1 MNQID
6 VSLIDWSRAQ
16 FALTAMYHW
25 LFVPLTLGLGLIIC
39 ILETIYVRTG
49 KEKWKNATKFWMKLF
64 GVNFAVGVA
73 TGIILEF
80 EFGTNWSNYSWF
92 VGDIFGAP
100 LAIEGVV
107 AFFLEATFI
116 GVMFFGWN
124 KVSKRFHLTS
134 TWLAVGGATLSALW
148 ILIANSWMQYP
159 GGMTFNPDTVRA
171 EMNNFGAVVLSPIAI
186 NKFFHTV
193 VSSWIVGSVFVI
205 GISSWFL
212 LKKSNKEFAL
222 DSIKVATF
230 VGIAAIL
237 LTWITAH
244 GSAQQVAYKQP
255 MKLAAMEGLYDGGN
269 GVGMV
274 VAGILTPGKEYNDTK
289 EPFVFNIT
297 FPKMLS
303 FLVDYNSDSYI
314 PGINDIIKGGYDTPD
329 GKSLSMDEKIQRGKG
344 AIAALKQYSHPEMNP
359 VDSTASYFTYYNA
372 TIDALSNYSQ
382 AVKASP
388 KDDAA
393 VKAAQKKVDENF
405 AYFGYGYFQSPAD
418 AIPNVALTFYSFRVM
433 ITLAA
438 FFLLLLFVVWYY
450 ISKKK
455 FAEAKWLQWVCLIS
469 IPFAYIC
476 SQAGWLVAEIGRQP
490 WAIQDILPV
499 SAAVSK
505 NYTASVQLTFFIFL
519 ILFTV
524 MLTAGIKIALKQ
536 IKAGPENTGQTS
548 EY

>member
-39 ILETIYVRTG
+39 ILESIYVRTG
-49 KEKWKNATKFWMKLF
+49 DEKWKNTTKFWMKLF
-64 GVNFAVGVA
+64 GVNFAIGVA

-148 ILIANSWMQYP
+148 ILVANAWMQNP
-159 GGMTFNPDTVRA
+159 VGMHFNPDTVRA
-171 EMNNFGAVVLSPIAI
+171 EMTSFGSVVLSPIAI

-193 VSSWIVGSVFVI
+193 VSSWMVGSVFVI
-205 GISSWFL
+205 GVSSWFL
-212 LKKSNKEFAL
+212 LKKRSKEFAL
-222 DSIKVATF
+222 DSIRIATF
-230 VGIAAIL
+230 VGVAAIL

-244 GSAQQVAYKQP
+244 GSAQQVAEKQP

-274 VAGILTPGKEYNDTK
+274 AAGILTPGKEYDDSK
-289 EPFVFNIT
+289 KPFVFNIT
-297 FPKMLS
+297 VPKMLS
-303 FLVDYNSDSYI
+303 FLVDYNPDSFI

-329 GKSLSMDEKIQRGKG
+329 GKAVPMDEKIERGKV
-344 AIAALKQYSHPEMNP
+344 AIAALGQ
-359 VDSTASYFTYYNA
+359 FT
-372 TIDALSNYSQ
+372 DA
-382 AVKASP
+382 
-388 KDDAA
+388 
-393 VKAAQKKVDENF
+393 KAAQNADAMKEAQQQFEDNS
-405 AYFGYGYFQSPAD
+405 AYFGYGYFNSPAD
-418 AIPNVALTFYSFRVM
+418 AIPPVALTFYAFRVM
-433 ITLAA
+433 ITLAGF
-438 FFLLLLFVVWYY
+438 FFLLFIVVWYY
-450 ISKKK
+450 NSKNKL
-455 FAEAKWLQWVCLIS
+455 ADTKWLQWVGLIS
-469 IPFAYIC
+469 IPLAYIC

-490 WAIQDILPV
+490 WAIQDVLPV
-499 SAAVSK
+499 TAAVSK
-505 NYTASVQLTFFIFL
+505 NYTASVQFTFFLFL

-524 MLTAGIKIALKQ
+524 MLTAGITIALKQ
-536 IKAGPENTGQTS
+536 IKAGPEKID
-548 EY
+548 